1 MARKKG
7 PEPGTPEY
15 ERHKAAAAA
24 RQADIS
30 RRGRDIGAIPAIV
43 NPERRESARL
53 CFRTFCGYFPATFT
67 LPWSRDHLRVISRI
81 EEVVLRGG
89 LFAVAMPRA
98 SGKTSLAEAGCVWAT
113 LYRHRRFVV
122 LIGSDKGSAKQ
133 MLDSIKSELSS
144 NELLL
149 EDFPEVCYPIAR
161 LEGIANRCKGQ
172 HCGGRPTEIEWK
184 ADRIVLPTIE
194 GSAASGAILRVAGL
208 TGGIRGMKHKRT
220 DGDSV
225 RPDLVIPDDP
235 QTDES
240 AWSLSQCATRERILA
255 GAVLGLAGPNKKISG
270 IMPCTVIRAGDM
282 ADNILDRTKHPEWH
296 GERTKMVYSFPAN
309 ERLWDRYA
317 EIRAEDLNA
326 GGDGSAATE
335 FYRQHRA
342 AMDEGAEVAW
352 PERHHPNELSAVQHA
367 MNLKLQDEAAFQA
380 EYQNEPIRQKLG
392 ELEELTPD
400 QIAAKVGGYERHVVP
415 LKANHLTAFID
426 VQATMLY
433 YTVCAWADDFT
444 GWVIDYGT
452 WPDQQLH
459 YFTARDARRTLALA
473 FPSMGLEGAIHA
485 GLTALTTEV
494 LGRPYRRDDGNE
506 VRIERCLIDANWGE
520 QSSTVYTFCR
530 TSPFAAIM
538 PSHGRGIG
546 ASSVPMSEYKK
557 QDGDRCGSHWR
568 IPVGQGKRPIR
579 HVSYD
584 TNYWKSFVH
593 TRLAV
598 AIGDR
603 GCLSLFG
610 DRPVPHRLFA
620 EHLTSEYRVRVEAR
634 GRQVDEWKLRPEKPD
649 NHWLDCLVGCAVGA
663 SIQGASLHLTEARP
677 TATTKKR
684 KTLAELM
691 RSKPGIRRIG

>member
-15 ERHKAAAAA
+15 ERHKDAAAA
-24 RQADIS
+24 RQATIS
-30 RRGRDIGAIPAIV
+30 RRGRDIGAIPEV
-43 NPERRESARL
+43 KDRGRREAART
-53 CFRTFCGYFPATFT
+53 CYRTFCTYFPATFT
-67 LPWSRDHLRVISRI
+67 LPWSRDHLRVIDRI
-81 EEVVLRGG
+81 EEVVLHGG

-98 SGKTSLAEAGCVWAT
+98 SGKTSLAEAACIWAT
-113 LYRHRRFVV
+113 LYGHRRFVV
-122 LIGSDKGSAKQ
+122 LIGSDKGAAKQ

-172 HCGGRPTEIEWK
+172 LYGGEPTAIEWK
-184 ADRIVLPTIE
+184 ADRVVLPTID
-194 GSAASGAILRVAGL
+194 GSIASGAILRVAGL
-208 TGGIRGMKHKRT
+208 TGGIRGMKHKRP

-309 ERLWDRYA
+309 TKLWDRYA

-326 GGDGSAATE
+326 GGDGSKATE
-335 FYRQHRA
+335 LYRDNRA
-342 AMDEGAEVAW
+342 AMDEGAVVAW
-352 PERHHPNELSAVQHA
+352 PERHHPDELSAVQHA

-380 EYQNEPIRQKLG
+380 EYQNEPIRLRLG
-392 ELEELTPD
+392 EMEELTAD
-400 QIAAKVGGYERHVVP
+400 QIAAKVSGYDRLTVP

-426 VQATMLY
+426 VQSTILY
-433 YTVCAWADDFT
+433 YAVCAWADDFT
-444 GWVIDYGT
+444 GWLIDYGT
-452 WPDQQLH
+452 WPDQQQH
-459 YFTARDARRTLALA
+459 YFTAREARRTLALA

-485 GLTALTTEV
+485 GLTALTTEI
-494 LGRPYRRDDGNE
+494 LGKPYRRDDGNE

-520 QSSTVYTFCR
+520 QSATVYDFCR
-530 TSPFAAIM
+530 VSQFAAIM

-546 ASSVPMSEYKK
+546 ASSVPMADYKK
-557 QDGDRCGSHWR
+557 QDGDRVGMHWR
-568 IPVGQGKRPIR
+568 IPVGQGKRAIR
-579 HVSYD
+579 HATYD

-610 DRPVPHRLFA
+610 DRPVTHRLLA
-620 EHLTSEYRVRVEAR
+620 EHLTAEYRVRVEGR
-634 GRQVDEWKLRPEKPD
+634 GRQVDEWKLRPDKPD
-649 NHWLDCLVGCAVGA
+649 NHWFDCITGCAVAA
-663 SIQGASLHLTEARP
+663 SIQGVSLNLTEPRP
-677 TATTKKR
+677 KPSKPR
-684 KTLAELM
+684 KTLGELM
-691 RSKPGIRRIG
+691 AAKPGIRRIG